1 MSAFNSVDLD
11 EIEVMDID
19 GKVSRLST
27 SPAGDLSQQKV
38 MLMSFCDFKLDYTQ
52 PFNNTL

>member
-38 MLMSFCDFKLDYTQ
+38 MLMFFCDFKLDYTQ